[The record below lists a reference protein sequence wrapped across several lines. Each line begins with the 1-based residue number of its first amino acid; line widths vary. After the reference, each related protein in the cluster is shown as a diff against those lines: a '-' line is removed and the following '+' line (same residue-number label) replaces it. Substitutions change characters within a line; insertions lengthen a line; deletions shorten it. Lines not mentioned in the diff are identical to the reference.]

1 MSVSWDGTKN
11 SYLLHAVQMCISVIS
26 RHFRQ
31 KATSVRLWGWDKRR
45 SRTDCNVT
53 ISVQTL

>member
-45 SRTDCNVT
+45 SRTDCNV
-53 ISVQTL
+53 